1 MGNHKR
7 TKSPRHIT
15 KYGTKYKTKGNR
27 HEMHSVKWVVHVCKS
42 RGNKWYRERENSQRN
57 EQRSCI
63 FRLPQKKL
71 HLLNLTPSDLWQEQY
86 HIWSTQTY
94 HLCPIIWKL
103 LVHHSVSKSL
113 CQMLND
119 LSIKSNCLETSDLET
134 MMLSVESDVNIFWY
148 SLETIQR
155 LHVRWTHGRVV
166 RLQRVFKARVPT
178 STDPG
183 SNRQTI

>member
-7 TKSPRHIT
+7 NKSPRHIT

-119 LSIKSNCLETSDLET
+119 LSNKVQLPRNLWFRNNDALCWKWCQHLL
-134 MMLSVESDVNIFWY
+134 
-148 SLETIQR
+148 IQFR
-155 LHVRWTHGRVV
+155 DDTKITCQMDTW
-166 RLQRVFKARVPT
+166 PC
-178 STDPG
+178 
-183 SNRQTI
+183 RQTAESL